1 MAIYNLSKMYELLND
16 NGKLIIATPNFDGFM
31 GKAMD
36 NLYGIFQK
44 GAYKDE
50 HQLKF
55 GLQSLKEL
63 VESCGFKYVKSKIP
77 SGADMICLF
86 EKH

>member
-1 MAIYNLSKMYELLND
+1 
-16 NGKLIIATPNFDGFM
+16 M

-50 HQLKF
+50 HKLKF
-55 GLQSLKEL
+55 GLDSLKSL
-63 VESCGFKYVKSKIP
+63 CADCGFEYVKSEIP

-86 EKH
+86 KKLEN